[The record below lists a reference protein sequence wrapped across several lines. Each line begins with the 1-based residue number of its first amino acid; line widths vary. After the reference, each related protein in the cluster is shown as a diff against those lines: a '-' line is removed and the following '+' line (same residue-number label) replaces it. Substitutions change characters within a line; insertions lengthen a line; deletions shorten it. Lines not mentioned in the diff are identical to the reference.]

1 MTTSNAPAA
10 VTAKGHIFAM
20 LDVDGDGVISRQE
33 YLARPERAAAALG
46 RGGDDPLVLAA
57 LTAHERV
64 YASMDSDGDGRVTFD
79 EYATWAGAEAFDDVC
94 RQALGSLFDLA
105 DTEIDGT
112 LSRAEF
118 TRLRV
123 ALGNP
128 AENAE
133 TAFDA
138 LDTNGDG
145 RIDRDEYLG
154 SIRAYVTDGASP
166 MAEAL
171 HEGCAV
177 STGACGAGVR
187 R

>member
-1 MTTSNAPAA
+1 MPMHRAAAA

-46 RGGDDPLVLAA
+46 RSGDDPLVRAA
-57 LTAHERV
+57 LVAHEQV
-64 YASMDSDGDGRVTFD
+64 YASMDADGDGKVTFD
-79 EYATWAGAEAFDDVC
+79 EYATWAGGATFDAVC

-105 DTEIDGT
+105 DTETVGA

-123 ALGNP
+123 ALGST
-128 AENAE
+128 ADNAE
-133 TAFDA
+133 AAFDA
-138 LDTNGDG
+138 LDTDDDG
-145 RIDRDEYLG
+145 RVDRDEYLS
-154 SIRAYVTDGASP
+154 SIRSYVTDGASP

-171 HEGCAV
+171 H
-177 STGACGAGVR
+177 TGAR
-187 R
+187 